1 MIFVPIIVVILF
13 VIVFTPSTPRRGR
26 RSGYRRRYKGFLLG
40 LADEMERDRKRR
52 SRHSGV
58 MCGPGGVGPRGG
70 RRR

>member
-1 MIFVPIIVVILF
+1 MKVLFCIIAFPIMLF
-13 VIVFTPSTPRRGR
+13 WELF
-26 RSGYRRRYKGFLLG
+26 KGLLG
-40 LADEMERDRKRR
+40 LSASMERDRKRR